1 MHLYGDQL
9 DNGFDIPAI
18 IEVREVTNMTRIR
31 WEDHIIIT
39 PDVHHGD
46 PCIKG
51 TRVPVATIVGS
62 LADGMSP
69 AEIQAA
75 YPQLTSEDIQ
85 AALAYAADVVRQD
98 ILAPLAA

>member
-1 MHLYGDQL
+1 M
-9 DNGFDIPAI
+9 PAI
-18 IEVREVTNMTRIR
+18 VEVSEVKSMTRIR
-31 WEDHIIIT
+31 WEDHVIIT

-75 YPQLTSEDIQ
+75 YPQLALEDIQ
-85 AALAYAADVVRQD
+85 AALAYAADVVHQD

>member
-1 MHLYGDQL
+1 LIIDSARQCT
-9 DNGFDIPAI
+9 DVPAI
-18 IEVREVTNMTRIR
+18 IELNKVTKMSRIR

-75 YPQLTSEDIQ
+75 YPQLTPEDIQ
-85 AALAYAADVVRQD
+85 AALAYADVVH
-98 ILAPLAA
+98 